1 MQAVFIYLILINALS
16 LVLMLLDKYKAR
28 KKLWRIPEGVL
39 LATALAGGS
48 LGALIGMHLFRHK
61 TKHLQFSLG
70 IPVLLLIHILIGIA
84 ILTQEAL
91 FTDFVI

>member
-28 KKLWRIPEGVL
+28 KKLWRIPEGAL
-39 LATALAGGS
+39 LAIAMAGGS
-48 LGALIGMHLFRHK
+48 LGALIGMYLFRHK
-61 TKHLQFSLG
+61 TRHLQFSLG
-70 IPVLLLIHILIGIA
+70 IPILLVIHILLGIA

-91 FTDFVI
+91 CAVFVI